1 MLRDIQI
8 FLLILGLAQVIYY
21 LIPRTWFN
29 LRVYAMIVL
38 SHFFILYVSPMS
50 FLFLVL
56 TELVVAV
63 YYFLLK
69 RVKPLL
75 PLTWVFTSGILLS
88 VFIIRIL
95 AKGESL
101 WDIIGSGFIMIR
113 SLGIIW
119 DLYNKR
125 LYDRALPKLS
135 EALFLTSFFPTF
147 AAGPIERINRFQDIE
162 RMSRPTPSLYYEGL
176 MRIVIGAFK
185 IIFLG
190 NILVFK
196 TVKTYFSGME
206 GAVDYSPEM
215 VVAFILL
222 KFWGLYLNF
231 SGVSDVAIGSARLFG
246 FRLTEN
252 FNKPWMSSNILDF
265 WRRWHISLANFVNGI
280 IFTPLARLFR
290 GKIEPA
296 VFFAFVIIGLW
307 HAINIQYI
315 LWGIAHGGAMA
326 IAFRLKR
333 ISKKN
338 KRLAVLGK
346 NLVVQSG
353 LRVITIFYVAWLS
366 MFSNASSL
374 EAGVKVTLK
383 LIGIR

>member
-21 LIPRTWFN
+21 LIPRTWFIW
-29 LRVYAMIVL
+29 RIYAIIVM
-38 SHFFILYVSPMS
+38 SHIFILYVSPMS
-50 FLFLVL
+50 FLFLIL
-56 TELVVAV
+56 TEMMVTV
-63 YYFLLK
+63 YYFLL
-69 RVKPLL
+69 VWMKPLL
-75 PLTWVFTSGILLS
+75 PLSWIFTGGLLLF

-95 AKGESL
+95 AKGESV

-113 SLGIIW
+113 AIGIFW
-119 DLYNKR
+119 DLYNKKI
-125 LYDRALPKLS
+125 YDRALPKLS

-162 RMSRPTPSLYYEGL
+162 RMCQPTPSLYYEGL
-176 MRIVIGAFK
+176 MRIVIGTFK

-190 NILVFK
+190 NILVFR

-206 GAVDYSPEM
+206 GAVDYGPEM
-215 VVAFILL
+215 VFAFILL
-222 KFWGLYLNF
+222 KFLGLYLNF

-246 FRLTEN
+246 FKLTEN
-252 FNKPWMSSNILDF
+252 FNKPWMSASILDF

-307 HAINIQYI
+307 HSINIQYI
-315 LWGIAHGGAMA
+315 LWGMAHGGAMA

-333 ISKKN
+333 LSKKN
-338 KRLAVLGK
+338 KKLAAFGK
-346 NLVVQSG
+346 NLALQGG
-353 LRVITIFYVAWLS
+353 LRAFTIFYVAWLS

-374 EAGVKVTLK
+374 EAGVKVTFK
-383 LIGIR
+383 LIGLR